1 MPCSHSQEISHF
13 PLQPGSRN
21 YGVQGAPKLPQY
33 NQPRFLPVWGPYLK
47 TKCSKNHL
55 EPVLLLL
62 GDLKNHCGPGQCW
75 ANIMLLG
82 HPSNKDICFSFVYQ
96 IRILYFYYFLIL
108 DILIEYQI
116 FTFVIRS
123 GYFCFQISI
132 IYLLVSYQQIQILK
146 IQKFA
151 CQLCWVL
158 VFLFWGEKSP
168 KGNIFLVK
176 GNILW
181 QIYIYI

>member
-1 MPCSHSQEISHF
+1 MPCSHDQEISHF
-13 PLQPGSRN
+13 PLQPGARN

-33 NQPRFLPVWGPYLK
+33 NQPGFLPVWGPYLK

-108 DILIEYQI
+108 DILVEYQI

-123 GYFCFQISI
+123 GYLCF
-132 IYLLVSYQQIQILK
+132 
-146 IQKFA
+146 
-151 CQLCWVL
+151 
-158 VFLFWGEKSP
+158 
-168 KGNIFLVK
+168 
-176 GNILW
+176 
-181 QIYIYI
+181 